1 MRLKVVKAKAEMERS
16 ILKLGPTTNIK
27 LNDLLKKYG
36 VNLDVTS
43 PIEVEVPKEQVVKK
57 TVAKKTVAKKTVK
70 VKGGSQ
76 RRIVIR
82 NKDTLLVRVM
92 SVKAMYPI
100 DVSCLK
106 IQHSFTYQK
115 RSRR

>member
-1 MRLKVVKAKAEMERS
+1 MYDASEEVAPEVKAEMERS

-70 VKGGSQ
+70 VK
-76 RRIVIR
+76 
-82 NKDTLLVRVM
+82 
-92 SVKAMYPI
+92 KA
-100 DVSCLK
+100 VAKKKS
-106 IQHSFTYQK
+106 ST
-115 RSRR
+115 